1 MENERQGLETN
12 ISDSWTPE
20 QRRSFLMEWNDDEPL
35 RLVLNEELLQQQ
47 RSTDTNDEPLM
58 QSGRGGKRSMD
69 ESGEETSE
77 QVSEC
82 NYFTV
87 TNVKQVQMKKF
98 KTTGTDYT
106 VRFTNTFANM
116 ELSQY
121 HGQLHKIFDSLL
133 NTVIGDV
140 PENDQ
145 VRFVLQ
151 SPQLE
156 KPISFPFLPASRLTT
171 ECILA
176 QIERVV
182 QSNHEFR
189 LNDSVNVNVIHVE
202 MPQGGTETKRSEIN
216 LEKHL
221 TKKGSV
227 IRIQNEDDLCLARA
241 LVVSIAK
248 IENDSRYKS
257 IIDHRNLLQGRLAHD
272 LHQKANVLIGK
283 CGINEV
289 KQFQTYLN
297 DYQINII
304 LVNLLDSDW
313 LKTVPIKH

>member
-1 MENERQGLETN
+1 MDIVRKIVACETIKELTLLESLYVLNDYEQGLMYERKVKISARIAEWRVENKRQGLAAN

-20 QRRSFLMEWNDDEPL
+20 QRRNFLAEWNDDEPL
-35 RLVLNEELLQQQ
+35 RLVLNEESLQ
-47 RSTDTNDEPLM
+47 RSGDGL
-58 QSGRGGKRSMD
+58 QSGRGEKRSID
-69 ESGEETSE
+69 ESTSE
-77 QVSEC
+77 QVSES

-87 TNVKQVQMKKF
+87 MKAKQVRVKKF
-98 KTTGTDYT
+98 RTTGTDYT

-121 HGQLHKIFDSLL
+121 HNQLHGIFESLL
-133 NTVIGDV
+133 NNVIKDV

-156 KPISFPFLPASRLTT
+156 HPISIPFLSASRLTT
-171 ECILA
+171 ERILA

-189 LNDSVNVNVIHVE
+189 LNDSVNVNVVHVE
-202 MPQGGTETKRSEIN
+202 MPQGGTGTKRSEIN

-241 LVVSIAK
+241 LVVSVAK
-248 IENDSRYKS
+248 I
-257 IIDHRNLLQGRLAHD
+257 
-272 LHQKANVLIGK
+272 
-283 CGINEV
+283 
-289 KQFQTYLN
+289 
-297 DYQINII
+297 
-304 LVNLLDSDW
+304 
-313 LKTVPIKH
+313 